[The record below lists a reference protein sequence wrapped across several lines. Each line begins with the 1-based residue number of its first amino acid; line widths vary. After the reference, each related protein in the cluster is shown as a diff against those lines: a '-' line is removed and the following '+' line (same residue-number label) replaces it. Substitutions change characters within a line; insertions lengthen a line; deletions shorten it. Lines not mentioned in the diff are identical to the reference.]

1 MKISDYDYNLPEAL
15 IAQTPAEPRDSSRL
29 LVLHRDTGALE
40 HRHFRDL
47 GDYLH
52 PGDLLVANDSKVLPV
67 RLYGKKADSG
77 GAVEVLL
84 LKKRDSVTWEALV
97 RPGRSLNPG
106 VRLLFAGSHVRQ
118 PSDSDF
124 RQRVRPPLLGAH
136 AYAEVVSR
144 VEDGSGA
151 RLLRFDREIEPL
163 LDELGMM
170 PLPPYIHAPL
180 QDRQRYQTVYAR
192 EPGSAA
198 APTAGLH
205 FTPRL
210 LEALQ
215 AQGVGFSGVTLHVG
229 LDTFRPVT
237 EENVEEH
244 PMHSEWYEVSEAA
257 AAAINQARARAGR
270 VVAVGTTT
278 VRVLESAA
286 LAQAAA
292 AASIDS
298 STAER
303 ELQAAS
309 GSTRLFIYP
318 GFQYR
323 LTDAIITNFHLPR
336 STLLLM
342 IAAFA
347 GRERIMAAY
356 EEAVRLGYQFYSFG
370 DAMLL
375 L

>member
-52 PGDLLVANDSKVLPV
+52 PGDLLVANNSKVLPV

-106 VRLLFAGSHVRQ
+106 VRLLFAGSPARQ

-124 RQRVRPPLLGAH
+124 RHRVRPPHEGAH

-144 VEDGSGA
+144 VEDGSGV

-205 FTPRL
+205 FTPGL
-210 LEALQ
+210 LGALQ
-215 AQGVGFSGVTLHVG
+215 EQGVGFTSVTLHVG

-244 PMHSEWYEVSEAA
+244 PMHSEWYEINEEA

-270 VVAVGTTT
+270 VVAVGTTS

-292 AASIDS
+292 TASIDS

-342 IAAFA
+342 IAAFV

>member
-52 PGDLLVANDSKVLPV
+52 PGDLLVANNSKVLPV

-106 VRLLFAGSHVRQ
+106 VRLLFAGSPARQ

-124 RQRVRPPLLGAH
+124 RHRVRPPHEGAH

-144 VEDGSGA
+144 VEDGSGV

-210 LEALQ
+210 LGALQ
-215 AQGVGFSGVTLHVG
+215 EQGVGFTSVTLHVG

-244 PMHSEWYEVSEAA
+244 PMHSEWYEINEEA

-270 VVAVGTTT
+270 VVAVGTTS

-292 AASIDS
+292 TASIDS

-342 IAAFA
+342 IAAFV

>member
-52 PGDLLVANDSKVLPV
+52 PGDLLVANNSKVLPV

-106 VRLLFAGSHVRQ
+106 VRLLFAGSPARQ

-124 RQRVRPPLLGAH
+124 RHRVRPPHEGAH

-144 VEDGSGA
+144 VEDGSGV

-205 FTPRL
+205 FTPGL
-210 LEALQ
+210 LGALQ
-215 AQGVGFSGVTLHVG
+215 EQGVGFTSVTLHVG

-244 PMHSEWYEVSEAA
+244 PMHSEWYEINEEA

-270 VVAVGTTT
+270 MVAVGTTS

-292 AASIDS
+292 TASIDS

-342 IAAFA
+342 IAAFV

>member
-1 MKISDYDYNLPEAL
+1 VKISDYDYNLPEAL

-52 PGDLLVANDSKVLPV
+52 PGDLLVANNSKVLPV

-106 VRLLFAGSHVRQ
+106 VRLLFAGSPARQ

-124 RQRVRPPLLGAH
+124 RHRVRPPHEGAH

-144 VEDGSGA
+144 VEDGSGV

-205 FTPRL
+205 FTPGL
-210 LEALQ
+210 LGALQ
-215 AQGVGFSGVTLHVG
+215 EQGVGFTSVTLHVG

-244 PMHSEWYEVSEAA
+244 PMHSEWYEINEEA

-270 VVAVGTTT
+270 VVAVGTTS

-292 AASIDS
+292 TASIDS

-342 IAAFA
+342 IAAFV